1 MEVTR
6 NVILDLLP
14 LYMANE
20 VSADTR
26 ALVEKYLETDPE
38 LANVAKQHAAMK
50 IPGEIPVPL
59 TEEDQMETYRE
70 TKRLMSQRTIV
81 LAGLIAFG
89 VLALLGIALLA
100 FFMLVP
106 VFP

>member
-26 ALVEKYLETDPE
+26 ALVEKYLETDPA
-38 LANVAKQHAAMK
+38 LANVAKQRAAME

-59 TEEDQMETYRE
+59 TEENQMETFKE
-70 TKRLMSQRTIV
+70 AKRLMSQRTIV

-89 VLALLGIALLA
+89 LLTLLGLVLLA
-100 FFMLVP
+100 YSMLVP

>member
-1 MEVTR
+1 MEVTQ

-14 LYMANE
+14 LYLADE
-20 VSADTR
+20 VSSDTR

-38 LANVAKQHAAMK
+38 LANVAKQSAAME
-50 IPGEIPVPL
+50 IPGDIPVPL

-70 TKRLMSQRTIV
+70 AKRLMSQRTIV

-89 VLALLGIALLA
+89 ILALLGIALLA